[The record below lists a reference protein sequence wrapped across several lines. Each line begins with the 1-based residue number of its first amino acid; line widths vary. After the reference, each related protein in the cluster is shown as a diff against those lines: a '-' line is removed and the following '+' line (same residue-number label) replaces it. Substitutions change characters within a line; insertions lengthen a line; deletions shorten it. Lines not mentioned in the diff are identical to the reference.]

1 MAYTDISTDNH
12 KAAGKEWKG
21 MPETES
27 KIALVSSDCPE
38 KELRHSNVP
47 VILPETIEIFVG
59 GRGKPSF
66 GGLAVHN

>member
-1 MAYTDISTDNH
+1 
-12 KAAGKEWKG
+12 
-21 MPETES
+21 MPETGS

-38 KELRHSNVP
+38 KELRHSDFP
-47 VILPETIEIFVG
+47 VILPETMEIFVD